1 MEQTAQ
7 LAPKDDGN
15 KTLAG
20 IGYIIPIWGLIV
32 TFLDQGK
39 NDPWLRFNGWQAFFL
54 GLITVI
60 PVIGWI
66 AWVVLMIMYAIKA
79 FQGEYF
85 EIPVIG
91 GLAKSLALK

>member
-1 MEQTAQ
+1 MEQSAP
-7 LAPKDDGN
+7 LAPKEDGN

-39 NDPWLRFNGWQAFFL
+39 NDPWLKFNGWQAFFL
-54 GLITVI
+54 AFVNIIPMIGQLAWLI
-60 PVIGWI
+60 
-66 AWVVLMIMYAIKA
+66 LMIMYAIKA

-91 GLAKSLALK
+91 GIAKSVAGV